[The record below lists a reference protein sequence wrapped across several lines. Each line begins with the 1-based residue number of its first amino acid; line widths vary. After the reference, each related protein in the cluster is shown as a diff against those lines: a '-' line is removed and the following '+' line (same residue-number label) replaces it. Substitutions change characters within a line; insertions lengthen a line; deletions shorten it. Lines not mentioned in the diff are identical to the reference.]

1 MTKTWL
7 DAFTPEYSTWHHNKI
22 ASTSTQLV
30 HPDIEKIMPTE
41 EGAQAKLEIQQWT
54 GYEATPLHRLGT
66 VAKEL
71 KVANIYLK
79 DERPRFGLGSF
90 KALGGAYAVFKVLSH
105 LIKEQTG

>member
-7 DAFTPEYSTWHHNKI
+7 DAFTPESSTWYHNKI

-41 EGAQAKLEIQQWT
+41 EGAQAKLEIQKWT
-54 GYEATPLHRLGT
+54 GYEATPPHRRGK

-71 KVANIYLK
+71 EVA
-79 DERPRFGLGSF
+79 RFF
-90 KALGGAYAVFKVLSH
+90 
-105 LIKEQTG
+105 